1 MGMERAP
8 LRGTTDRRSHMSAGL
23 AVEAPI
29 ALTVEEVREWPGVW
43 AVTRT
48 FVGWILF
55 ADPRFPE
62 DAVGSARKL
71 ADSSDLTVTV
81 QGLVLYP

>member
-1 MGMERAP
+1 
-8 LRGTTDRRSHMSAGL
+8 MSAVV

-29 ALTVEEVREWPGVW
+29 TFTVEEVGEWPGVW

-48 FVGWILF
+48 FVGWVLH

-71 ADSSDLTVTV
+71 ADSTDLTVTI
-81 QGLVLYP
+81 QGLVVHP